1 MWNISLIFCAY
12 IPFQEEGKN
21 TRNSCCLAGEKG
33 FSVKKE
39 NSVQLDHRFGG
50 LCYCFDFVST
60 GREWKMAKPDKLKMK
75 TVRIRKKKREKTR
88 KREREKKE
96 PTTRKTSSC
105 RNGSNGW
112 AVALTRPDSRP
123 KFILSFLPFSE
134 VIYIYTLLCVYG
146 NGLYTTHLQF

>member
-1 MWNISLIFCAY
+1 MWNISLIFLC
-12 IPFQEEGKN
+12 IHPISRRRKKHKKFLLFGWRERIFG
-21 TRNSCCLAGEKG
+21 
-33 FSVKKE
+33 KKE